1 MSLPPTGRPPGRPL
15 YAQAKREVET
25 ARSVQETVAS
35 HFGPQDG
42 LIELERPFKDLQVLA
57 VKPDRF
63 WKPSLN
69 NSVMV
74 WRDKKT
80 GRFAPQPKYV
90 ERRPKKGRG

>member
-15 YAQAKREVET
+15 YAQAKKEVET
-25 ARSVQETVAS
+25 ARSVQGTVAS

-42 LIELERPFKDLQVLA
+42 LIELERPFKDIQVLEVA
-57 VKPDRF
+57 SDRF
-63 WKPSLN
+63 WNPKLKK
-69 NSVMV
+69 SVKV

-90 ERRPKKGRG
+90 E